1 MQNSELVIGWFS
13 AAAITNCIYILW
25 KLRQVKTVTNY
36 RRSPT
41 YTKIT
46 NTVSTTTV
54 FDLYACKWGVFALVG
69 DLLQSLILTW
79 ISCNT
84 VFSQNAH
91 IRRGPSVHLF
101 NFYVI
106 FIKIN
111 KKVLHGLLYLLG
123 TFQTLQKGVLIW
135 YKKRMNNYA

>member
-41 YTKIT
+41 YT
-46 NTVSTTTV
+46 V
-54 FDLYACKWGVFALVG
+54 FDLCTCKWGVLALVG

-111 KKVLHGLLYLLG
+111 KKVLHGLLYPLD

-135 YKKRMNNYA
+135 YKKRMNIMHKI